1 LTAEDD
7 SDEEEAQ
14 DAARGFAYDESVDCW
29 ALGVVTYE
37 LLFGRPPF
45 EAQWELELEK
55 KIVAAQWQF
64 PAVAA
69 AAVTGASSADRAS
82 IHSPVV
88 LCHRICL
95 LALCLVAGGG
105 IAPRSGH
112 ACAWVSAFCLA
123 LTAAATLAEEGAPI
137 AAAATEA
144 EVSAEAKDLILAT
157 LTKDP
162 GQRLSALKIL
172 QVVHTP
178 LSINLSIYLSICLS
192 VCLSVCLSAIIGT
205 RSRRQDRVA
214 DVVCVPSKL
223 TYCGGFDSIRGSSN

>member
-1 LTAEDD
+1 
-7 SDEEEAQ
+7 
-14 DAARGFAYDESVDCW
+14 
-29 ALGVVTYE
+29 
-37 LLFGRPPF
+37 
-45 EAQWELELEK
+45 
-55 KIVAAQWQF
+55 VAAQWQF

>member
-1 LTAEDD
+1 
-7 SDEEEAQ
+7 
-14 DAARGFAYDESVDCW
+14 VH
-29 ALGVVTYE
+29 
-37 LLFGRPPF
+37 RPRIVRPF
-45 EAQWELELEK
+45 IPRLYSA
-55 KIVAAQWQF
+55 
-64 PAVAA
+64 
-69 AAVTGASSADRAS
+69 TGYACSLCAWSLVEVSPLDRS
-82 IHSPVV
+82 
-88 LCHRICL
+88 R
-95 LALCLVAGGG
+95 
-105 IAPRSGH
+105 H

-192 VCLSVCLSAIIGT
+192 VCLSAIIGT

-223 TYCGGFDSIRGSSN
+223 TYCGGFDSIRGSSS

>member
-1 LTAEDD
+1 VHRPRIVRPFIPRLYSATGYAC
-7 SDEEEAQ
+7 SLCA
-14 DAARGFAYDESVDCW
+14 W
-29 ALGVVTYE
+29 
-37 LLFGRPPF
+37 LLV
-45 EAQWELELEK
+45 E
-55 KIVAAQWQF
+55 V
-64 PAVAA
+64 
-69 AAVTGASSADRAS
+69 S
-82 IHSPVV
+82 
-88 LCHRICL
+88 
-95 LALCLVAGGG
+95 
-105 IAPRSGH
+105 PRSGH

-192 VCLSVCLSAIIGT
+192 VCLSAIIGT